1 MALMKFFL
9 TIFFSGLLFCGCQ
22 KASSVS
28 VDAGIALPG
37 TYNATGTITTYSG
50 QIKDS
55 IITRITPINM
65 TKEFLQN
72 SDTEL
77 ICDYALLG
85 PSAWYY
91 IIDLNSDK
99 QSVKALDANETI
111 LTSITASSWQ
121 SISAAYDEATSTFHF
136 LTLYTNTSGNDV
148 LVNEFLKKQ

>member
-1 MALMKFFL
+1 MKFFL

-55 IITRITPINM
+55 IIIRITPINLA
-65 TKEFLQN
+65 KDFLGN
-72 SDTEL
+72 NDTEL
-77 ICDYALLG
+77 VCGYALLG
-85 PSAWYY
+85 SSGWNY

-111 LTSITASSWQ
+111 LTSITANSWQ

-136 LTLYTNTSGNDV
+136 LTLYKNGSGNDV